1 MAFNVHKRLHYADN
15 ERVVEAL
22 QLPTQI
28 VIPNNAINETLGLHD
43 LLQTYSKALSVPMA
57 EWRGLFVSLLLL
69 LSSFSK
75 EEKDSRCIKPY
86 TICILRGLVKLNC
99 DQIIMNFFWPFFGIL
114 LNS

>member
-57 EWRGLFVSLLLL
+57 EWRGLFVSLCYSCSVRFQKKRKIAGALNL
-69 LSSFSK
+69 
-75 EEKDSRCIKPY
+75 
-86 TICILRGLVKLNC
+86 ILYVY
-99 DQIIMNFFWPFFGIL
+99 
-114 LNS
+114 